1 MTNKDIKKSANAS
14 ALDGTGANR
23 SKKQLDKKSL
33 TTFNN
38 SENTSEKQA
47 SKFQQLELAG
57 MPEISTHGYFD
68 NFKIP
73 TYLKVVANTV
83 PLGLANARTVST
95 LAKLLHLNE
104 RTFSA
109 YTHILTAKYHLP
121 LATITVGDNKGNYI
135 PIDDNE
141 LAAFVAQAQARVD
154 HSNERMHGVIAGYNL
169 YKKVIQALANS
180 QRQKGLQHD

>member
-1 MTNKDIKKSANAS
+1 MMKKKIKKALNNLTDQSRVIAS
-14 ALDGTGANR
+14 KENR
-23 SKKQLDKKSL
+23 TQKLS
-33 TTFNN
+33 TFLYSN
-38 SENTSEKQA
+38 ENISEKQA

-57 MPEISTHGYFD
+57 MPEIGTHGYFD

-73 TYLKVVANTV
+73 AYLKVVANSV
-83 PLGLANARTVST
+83 PLGLAIARTVST

>member
-1 MTNKDIKKSANAS
+1 MKNEDIKKPVSERTDQSSNANG
-14 ALDGTGANR
+14 L
-23 SKKQLDKKSL
+23 KKQLDKKSL

-38 SENTSEKQA
+38 SENISEKQA

-57 MPEISTHGYFD
+57 MPEIGTHGYFD

-73 TYLKVVANTV
+73 AYLKVVANTV

-180 QRQKGLQHD
+180 QQEAS

>member
-1 MTNKDIKKSANAS
+1 MKNEDIKKPDSANNFGELHTS
-14 ALDGTGANR
+14 GL
-23 SKKQLDKKSL
+23 KKQLDKKSL

-38 SENTSEKQA
+38 NENITEKQA
-47 SKFQQLELAG
+47 AKFQKLELAG
-57 MPEISTHGYFD
+57 MPEIKKHGYFD

-73 TYLKVVANTV
+73 AYLKVVANSI

-109 YTHILTAKYHLP
+109 YTHILTTKYHLP
-121 LATITVGDNKGNYI
+121 LATITVGESKGNYI

-141 LAAFVAQAQARVD
+141 LAAFVYQAKARID

-169 YKKVIQALANS
+169 YQKDIQALANS
-180 QRQKGLQHD
+180 QRRAS